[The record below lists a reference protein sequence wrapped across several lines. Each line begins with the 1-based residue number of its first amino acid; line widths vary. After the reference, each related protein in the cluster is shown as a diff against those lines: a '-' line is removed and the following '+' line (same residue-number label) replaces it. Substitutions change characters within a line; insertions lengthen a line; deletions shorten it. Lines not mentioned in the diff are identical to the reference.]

1 VNLNIHLSKESINQ
15 AISELKKAKDNLQY
29 GIEQTVE
36 ILTKE
41 GGDVANAHTGN
52 MANIS
57 TAMVKNST
65 GQIAESGEAALIAEF
80 GAGDATIVKTLF
92 ENYPDT
98 SVFPGSYSLL
108 VGTRQYWDYGRWY
121 FGGKR
126 FTEVQ
131 PRQGLYYAKLHI
143 MGMATSVAQGVIKL

>member
-1 VNLNIHLSKESINQ
+1 MNLNIHLSRDSINQ
-15 AISELKKAKDNLQY
+15 AIAELKKAKDNLQY
-29 GIEQTVE
+29 GMEQTVE

-41 GGDVANAHTGN
+41 GGDVAKSHTGG
-52 MANIS
+52 MADI
-57 TAMVKNST
+57 TTTMVKNTT
-65 GQIAESGEAALIAEF
+65 GQIAESGKAALIAEF
-80 GAGDATIVKTLF
+80 GAGDATIVATMF

-126 FTEVQ
+126 YTEVQ
-131 PRQGLYYAKLHI
+131 PRQGLYFAKLHI
-143 MGMATSVAQGVIKL
+143 MGMATNVAQEVVKL